1 MKFIQKDL
9 KNIQKRNRFFTLL
22 EVILFIAIVSIVS
35 TVIGISI
42 GKGVSKYRLEREV
55 KRFYE
60 KFFFI
65 KKMAIA
71 NQCDLIV
78 DITQKK
84 KGVLL
89 EIGTSENGGI
99 FPNRKREKEYFS
111 SIYFKFI
118 GDKKIKNS
126 VRLFFYSTG
135 DFYPKGKLRIYGG
148 GISSKKR
155 FRDIDLE
162 KNFTFKKFI
171 N

>member
-1 MKFIQKDL
+1 MKFIRKNL

-42 GKGVSKYRLEREV
+42 GKGVSKYRLERECN
-55 KRFYE
+55 RFYE

-71 NQCDLIV
+71 NQCDLLV

-84 KGVLL
+84 KGILL

-99 FPNRKREKEYFS
+99 FPNKKREREYFS
-111 SIYFKFI
+111 SISFKFI
-118 GDKKIKNS
+118 GDKKIEGS
-126 VRLFFYSTG
+126 MRFFFYFTG

-162 KNFTFKKFI
+162 KILRLKNL
-171 N
+171 